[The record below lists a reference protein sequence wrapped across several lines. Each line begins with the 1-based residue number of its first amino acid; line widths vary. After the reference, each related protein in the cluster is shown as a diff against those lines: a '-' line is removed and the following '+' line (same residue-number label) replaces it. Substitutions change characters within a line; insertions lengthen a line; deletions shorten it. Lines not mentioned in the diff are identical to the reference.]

1 MDAIRDYLIS
11 ITATAIITG
20 LATVL
25 TKNSGSI
32 SSVVKLLAGLFM
44 TITILSPIIHLPP
57 STFQLYLDEIS
68 YDADHASLAGK
79 RFADEEI
86 EKIIIEQTQAY
97 ILDKA
102 DDFGAGLEV
111 EVFVKDLIPCSV
123 SISGPISPLAK
134 SQLSRYISENLGIP
148 SEEQNWIG

>member
-1 MDAIRDYLIS
+1 M
-11 ITATAIITG
+11 
-20 LATVL
+20 
-25 TKNSGSI
+25 
-32 SSVVKLLAGLFM
+32 
-44 TITILSPIIHLPP
+44 
-57 STFQLYLDEIS
+57 
-68 YDADHASLAGK
+68 AGK